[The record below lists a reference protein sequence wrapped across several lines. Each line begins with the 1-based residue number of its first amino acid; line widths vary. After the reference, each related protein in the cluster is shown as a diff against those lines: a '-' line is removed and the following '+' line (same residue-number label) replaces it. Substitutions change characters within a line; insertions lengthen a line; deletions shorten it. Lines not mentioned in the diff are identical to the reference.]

1 MTIPEAFRGLHKKT
15 MNITIRP
22 QIILAIFVLGVV
34 SVIALIMGKE
44 EYIAV
49 VTGCTGGV
57 IALGMKLL
65 DGE

>member
-15 MNITIRP
+15 MNITIRR